1 MYETLDRMRYEAET
15 ETVEAFVNARWAAHD
30 AGQAAIDQAHQDTED
45 DWRLIDEYTYNIRQV
60 RNSLRITKA
69 KLVAERTNASLMVA
83 IKQEMNMGEDI
94 IDINALKDKKQA
106 KLDAETDST
115 KQQVLT
121 KEIGDLNERLISVAQ
136 AKSGLSTTIQDLTA
150 KVTETSALALTIDA
164 TIADEEAAIALE

>member
-1 MYETLDRMRYEAET
+1 
-15 ETVEAFVNARWAAHD
+15 
-30 AGQAAIDQAHQDTED
+30 
-45 DWRLIDEYTYNIRQV
+45 
-60 RNSLRITKA
+60 
-69 KLVAERTNASLMVA
+69 MVA

-94 IDINALKDKKQA
+94 IDINALKAKKQT

-136 AKSGLSTTIQDLTA
+136 AKSALATTITELTA

-164 TIADEEAAIALE
+164 TIADEEAAIALDAAQQAIDDIHAQMEQFDMWIEEARTY